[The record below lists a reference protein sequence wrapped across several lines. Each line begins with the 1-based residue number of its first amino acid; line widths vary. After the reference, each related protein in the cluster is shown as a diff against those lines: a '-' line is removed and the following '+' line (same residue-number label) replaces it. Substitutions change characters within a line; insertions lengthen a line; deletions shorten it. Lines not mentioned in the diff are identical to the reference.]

1 MEEIIGRWAGNR
13 PSVSISEVLEECLQ
27 KLQGL
32 WRHSDKNRGAVCRRF
47 LGWERYRDRLF
58 LVATL
63 LRWIQ
68 HANNALQ
75 SSAAASEVIARWAD
89 NRSSVSISEV
99 PQGACK
105 TRRDYR
111 HSPTRT
117 APLVPSVPGMG
128 ACTKLR

>member
-63 LRWIQ
+63 NDGYSMPITHYNPQRQ
-68 HANNALQ
+68 P
-75 SSAAASEVIARWAD
+75 WA
-89 NRSSVSISEV
+89 
-99 PQGACK
+99 
-105 TRRDYR
+105 
-111 HSPTRT
+111 
-117 APLVPSVPGMG
+117 
-128 ACTKLR
+128 